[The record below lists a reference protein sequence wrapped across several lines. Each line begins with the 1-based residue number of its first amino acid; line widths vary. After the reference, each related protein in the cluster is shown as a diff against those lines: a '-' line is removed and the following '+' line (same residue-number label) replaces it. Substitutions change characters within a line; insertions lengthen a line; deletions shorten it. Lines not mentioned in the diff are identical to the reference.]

1 MANVTGGVLA
11 TSVTECGGLGVIGG
25 GYCHPEWLKRE
36 LGLAKDNTFGVG
48 FITWR
53 LAQNPSILDM
63 ALERNPRAI
72 WLSFGDIQPFVEKI
86 KNHNI
91 PLICQVQTVRQAKE
105 CKEKGANII
114 VAQGTEAGG
123 HGGDRGSMALIP
135 AVVDAV
141 FPLPVLAAGGISDA
155 RGIAASMMLGA
166 QGAVMGTRF
175 LASEESLAS
184 NPAKMSVV
192 RSSGDDTIRSNIL
205 DYARGYDWP
214 RPYTGRTI
222 VNGFIQ
228 KWNKKDIQCEEDK
241 VTLKQDYEGE
251 SHDDPVVFAGE
262 GIDMIH
268 NVLPTKIIMDQ
279 IITDLQRFNL
289 PNS

>member
-11 TSVTECGGLGVIGG
+11 TSVTECGGLGMIGG
-25 GYCHPEWLKRE
+25 GYCDPEWLKRE
-36 LGLAKDNTFGVG
+36 LGLSKDNKFGVG

-53 LAQNPSILDM
+53 LAQSPSILDTV
-63 ALERNPRAI
+63 LERNPRAV
-72 WLSFGDIQPFVEKI
+72 WLSFGDIYPFVDKI
-86 KNHNI
+86 KNKNI

-105 CKEKGANII
+105 CKEKGADII

-123 HGGDRGSMALIP
+123 HGGYRGSMALIP

-141 FPLPVLAAGGISDA
+141 SPLPVLAAGGISDA
-155 RGIAASMMLGA
+155 RGIAASMTLGA

-184 NPAKMSVV
+184 DPAKMSVV
-192 RSSGDDTIRSNIL
+192 RSTGDNTTRSNIL

-222 VNGFIQ
+222 VNSFIQ
-228 KWNKKDIQCEEDK
+228 KYSKRDIQCQEDK
-241 VTLKQDYEGE
+241 LNLKKDYEGE
-251 SHDDPVVFAGE
+251 SRDDPVVFAGE

-279 IITDLQRFNL
+279 IITDLQRYYL

>member
-1 MANVTGGVLA
+1 MASMRTANSICKILDTSHPIICAPMANVTGGVLA

-25 GYCHPEWLKRE
+25 GYCYPDWLKRE

-53 LAQNPSILDM
+53 LAQSPSILDTV
-63 ALERNPRAI
+63 LERNPRAI
-72 WLSFGDIQPFVEKI
+72 WLSFGEIEPFVEKI
-86 KNHNI
+86 KNNNI
-91 PLICQVQTVRQAKE
+91 TLICQVQTVRQAKE
-105 CKEKGANII
+105 CKEKGADII

-135 AVVDAV
+135 AVVDVV

-166 QGAVMGTRF
+166 HGVVMGTRF

-205 DYARGYDWP
+205 DYARGYYWP
-214 RPYTGRTI
+214 RPYSGRTI
-222 VNGFIQ
+222 VNGFIR
-228 KWNKKDIQCEEDK
+228 KWNKRDLHILAAWKSQDI
-241 VTLKQDYEGE
+241 
-251 SHDDPVVFAGE
+251 
-262 GIDMIH
+262 
-268 NVLPTKIIMDQ
+268 
-279 IITDLQRFNL
+279 
-289 PNS
+289 